1 MQNKN
6 NNQKGTMTKI
16 RMNTE
21 LRNKL
26 FNKIKNVFEN
36 EDTQEKEAFL
46 QAREQVDYEY
56 NIAHNLAQEVV
67 ERAYPPEDVSVLRTF
82 KKNMELLVMLLQKIN
97 AFTLHTMK
105 MLMMRAK
112 QKKLNHILILVCLE
126 I

>member
-1 MQNKN
+1 
-6 NNQKGTMTKI
+6 MTKI

-36 EDTQEKEAFL
+36 EDTQEREAFL
-46 QAREQVDYEY
+46 QARETVDQQYMFASE
-56 NIAHNLAQEVV
+56 LAKEVV
-67 ERAYPPEDVSVLRTF
+67 ERSYPVEDVATLRTF
-82 KKNMELLVMLLQKIN
+82 KRSMDNLVMLLPKIN
-97 AFTLHTMK
+97 AFTLHTRK

-112 QKKLNHILILVCLE
+112 QKKLNHTLILVCLA

>member
-46 QAREQVDYEY
+46 QAREIVDQQYMFASE
-56 NIAHNLAQEVV
+56 LAKEVV
-67 ERAYPPEDVSVLRTF
+67 EEHIH
-82 KKNMELLVMLLQKIN
+82 QKM
-97 AFTLHTMK
+97 FLF
-105 MLMMRAK
+105 
-112 QKKLNHILILVCLE
+112 
-126 I
+126 